1 MDVKHIFL
9 ISLAII
15 LASKEAQS
23 LRRSLGSVFRRLNDC
38 DGGNLIRINTNTCEH
53 VINGKRQCK
62 VLISGRTTNDSYTQ
76 FGTVK
81 CRGKKLIQFY
91 NSSITYSLKVV
102 NETNVVFEEHSLCD
116 RTTSDNFLFQ
126 EERNKTGVFTYKHI
140 SKYLG
145 VSSDCT
151 DRNLYIN
158 CTNKTE
164 GRCFFKKYSNGR

>member
-9 ISLAII
+9 ISLAIM

-23 LRRSLGSVFRRLNDC
+23 RGLRSLGSVFRLNHC
-38 DGGNLIRINTNTCEH
+38 DGGNLIRINTNACEH

-81 CRGKKLIQFY
+81 CRGKKLIQLY
-91 NSSITYSLKVV
+91 DSSITYSLKVV

-126 EERNKTGVFTYKHI
+126 EERNETGVFTYKHI

-158 CTNKTE
+158 FYGVEHT
-164 GRCFFKKYSNGR
+164 